1 MSEVGSDEY
10 MVKYFILFTS
20 WKDGEKRTDA
30 GWNLIEKMIED
41 IGLSKAEQI
50 RRTQSQCKGWVIDS
64 KLLTYRR
71 ITEADWK
78 AMMWSGVTI
87 AENFEALDKFCESIK
102 HRFGS
107 KKFGL

>member
-10 MVKYFILFTS
+10 MVKFFILFTS
-20 WKDGEKRTDA
+20 WTDDEKRTDA
-30 GWNLIEKMIED
+30 GWNLMEKIIED
-41 IGLSKAEQI
+41 IGLVQAESL
-50 RRTQSQCKGWVIDS
+50 RRTSIQCKGWAIDS

-71 ITEADWK
+71 ISVNDWEAMVHK
-78 AMMWSGVTI
+78 NVTI
-87 AENFEALDKFCESIK
+87 AENFEALEKFCESIK